1 VAARNNHK
9 LSITTFIVPTCN
21 STPIISHT
29 HQKNIVK
36 NTVNIS
42 LTSSRYTQTSLRTF
56 FPSLHTPKPHSP
68 LHTQQPNT
76 PQKQP
81 VQQNQALSSTVTPLR
96 LPFSP
101 QAPVINLSK
110 QKKITK
116 YFQRL
121 PKPISLPPLVRPVTS
136 FTRPFNKREVRRKT
150 LPTHYRSL

>member
-1 VAARNNHK
+1 MIPSIWNLLPLQPGNVAARNNHQ

-81 VQQNQALSSTVTPLR
+81 VQ
-96 LPFSP
+96 
-101 QAPVINLSK
+101 
-110 QKKITK
+110 
-116 YFQRL
+116 
-121 PKPISLPPLVRPVTS
+121 
-136 FTRPFNKREVRRKT
+136 
-150 LPTHYRSL
+150 